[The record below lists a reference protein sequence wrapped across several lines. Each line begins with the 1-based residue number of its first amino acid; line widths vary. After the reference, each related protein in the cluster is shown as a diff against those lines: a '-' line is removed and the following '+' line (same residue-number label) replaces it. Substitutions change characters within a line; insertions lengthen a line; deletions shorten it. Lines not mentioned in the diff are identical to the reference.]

1 MQSELAPAIPIYYI
15 RYEDLVLNP
24 RPVLMELFAYMLDVP
39 SIEGTV
45 VEQRINDYCEK
56 GAAAASVY
64 KLKSQE
70 VTNAA

>member
-1 MQSELAPAIPIYYI
+1 
-15 RYEDLVLNP
+15 
-24 RPVLMELFAYMLDVP
+24 MELFAYMLDVP